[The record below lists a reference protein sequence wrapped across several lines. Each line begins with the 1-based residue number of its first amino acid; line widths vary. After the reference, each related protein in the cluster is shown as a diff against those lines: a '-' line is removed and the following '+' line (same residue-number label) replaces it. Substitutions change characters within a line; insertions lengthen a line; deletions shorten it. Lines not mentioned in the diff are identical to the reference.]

1 MNQRSNMNTN
11 RSKVWEFFSPTDSD
25 NVVCK
30 LCKVAVS
37 QGSNKGRSK
46 NTSNL
51 WHHLQS
57 KHEAEYKKASLQ
69 KFSKKRTHT
78 EMTQKTVT
86 ELFDKMK
93 VWKSADP
100 RSKNIDKLILEM
112 IATDNLPFSV
122 VQNIGF
128 QRLISKLEPRYGIK
142 SEKFYRTELFPL
154 MYEDVRNKIKELMS
168 EDFAGSSIS
177 FTTDCW
183 SGNTKSM
190 MSLTAHFINKKW
202 KKMEIVLNIK
212 VLESSHTGEYLA
224 SIFMEMLEDWQI
236 SRTQVFLILR
246 DSGANVVRGINLVAL
261 PNLSC
266 FAHSLQLVVNEGLK
280 AQRAVVDV
288 VSKIRRIATHFNHS
302 ILAKQRLRAIQAR
315 LAIPQHSILQSV
327 PTRWNSVY
335 IMLAR
340 AVEQKSAI
348 SLYEAEH
355 GGIQGSVPS
364 NYQWV
369 LIENVINTLKP
380 FQEITLEIS
389 KADATISSIIPAVR
403 VLKLSLSDENPH
415 SQGISTMRE
424 TMMKSI
430 DKRFESV
437 ECCSTLGIACL
448 LDPRYKG
455 CPFESTAAKSDMV
468 SELREKLKDDDD
480 SDELV
485 PSAPTNSSNIGGNS
499 LDRMYA
505 VMLQSSEASQHE
517 DPSCELDRYLKES
530 VCNRKETDVISW
542 WATNSNRYPKL
553 ARIAR
558 NYLATPPT
566 SVPSERV
573 FSTMGQIYDDRR
585 CSLLGINAE
594 KLCFLSYNL
603 KLLNFD
609 Y

>member
-1 MNQRSNMNTN
+1 
-11 RSKVWEFFSPTDSD
+11 
-25 NVVCK
+25 
-30 LCKVAVS
+30 
-37 QGSNKGRSK
+37 
-46 NTSNL
+46 
-51 WHHLQS
+51 
-57 KHEAEYKKASLQ
+57 
-69 KFSKKRTHT
+69 
-78 EMTQKTVT
+78 
-86 ELFDKMK
+86 
-93 VWKSADP
+93 
-100 RSKNIDKLILEM
+100 
-112 IATDNLPFSV
+112 
-122 VQNIGF
+122 
-128 QRLISKLEPRYGIK
+128 
-142 SEKFYRTELFPL
+142 
-154 MYEDVRNKIKELMS
+154 
-168 EDFAGSSIS
+168 
-177 FTTDCW
+177 
-183 SGNTKSM
+183 
-190 MSLTAHFINKKW
+190 
-202 KKMEIVLNIK
+202 
-212 VLESSHTGEYLA
+212 
-224 SIFMEMLEDWQI
+224 MEMLEDWQI
-236 SRTQVFLILR
+236 SRKRVFLILR
-246 DSGANVVRGINLVAL
+246 DSGANVVRGINLIAL

-288 VSKIRRIATHFNHS
+288 ATHFNHS
-302 ILAKQRLRAIQAR
+302 IFAKQQLRAIQAR

-327 PTRWNSVY
+327 PTWWNSVY
-335 IMLAR
+335 IMLER

-364 NYQWV
+364 NYQQV

-380 FQEITLEIS
+380 FQEITSEIN

-403 VLKLSLSDENPH
+403 VLKFSLSDENPH

-430 DKRFESV
+430 NKRFENV

-455 CPFESTAAKSDMV
+455 CPFESTAAKSDIV

-517 DPSCELDRYLKES
+517 DPRTCEPDRYLKES
-530 VCNRKETDVISW
+530 VCNCKETDVISW
-542 WATNSNRYPKL
+542 WATNSTRYPKL

-573 FSTMGQIYDDRR
+573 FSTMGLIYDDRR

-609 Y
+609 H